1 MKILLIIVFYLFFL
15 SNLSA
20 TIIDNIEVNGNKR
33 ISKETIIVIGD
44 IKIGTEF
51 NDDVLNQTIKKLYD
65 SNFFFDLDIYILN
78 KKLIINVKENPI
90 INSIKFTGIKN
101 KSLIESLTTQINL
114 KERTS
119 FSEIRLKSD
128 LDLLNNI
135 LKTSGYYFSKVE
147 ASKINNDEL
156 NSVELIFDIE
166 LNDKSKIKKIK
177 FLGNKK
183 IKENKLL
190 SVIASEEHKF
200 WKFLSKNVYLN
211 QSIVDLD
218 VRLLKN
224 FYKNL
229 GFYNANINSAFAEY
243 DKNGFFELIFTIEAG
258 EYYFFDNLNLTLPK
272 DYNIKDFR
280 EINEILNSMKGERY
294 SLEKLQSVLNKIEKI
309 ASERLYDFIDVGVEE
324 KISKNNNIDLTF
336 KINDSDKYYV
346 ERVNILGN
354 FQTVESAIRNK
365 FILDEGDPL
374 NKLLLNKTIDN
385 IKSLRIFK
393 NVTTNVKD
401 GSNENLKIID
411 LTVEEQP
418 TGEITLAAGAG
429 TNGVMI
435 AGGINEKNFLGQAI
449 NLNTNIEISEET
461 LKGYI
466 RFIKPNFAY
475 TDNSLSSS
483 IESSTSDLLSVSGYK
498 VKKTG
503 FSIGTSF
510 EQYENLIYS
519 PELSFTFEDLETI
532 SSASSSIKKQEGK
545 YEDLYFNYSFAYD
558 KTNSRF
564 EPTSGSKTFFYQELP
579 FVSKNNEI
587 LNTFSYT
594 KYKSLNMS
602 DDMIA
607 KASIY
612 FKTINNFSDSDV
624 RISKRAFI
632 PYNRLRGFEKGKVG
646 PIDNSDY
653 IGGNY
658 VYAANLSTTLPQI
671 LTTVENLDFSYFI
684 DIANVWG
691 VDYDSSLKKSNKI
704 RSSTGLGLDILTPIG
719 PLSLSYSIPISK
731 SSTDKTENFRFNIGT
746 NF

>member
-200 WKFLSKNVYLN
+200 WKFLSNNVYLN

-272 DYNIKDFR
+272 DYNTKDFR

-336 KINDSDKYYV
+336 KIKDSDKYYV

-429 TNGVMI
+429 TNGVTI

-483 IESSTSDLLSVSGYK
+483 LESSTSDLLSVSGYK

-510 EQYENLIYS
+510 EQYENLTYS

>member
-135 LKTSGYYFSKVE
+135 LKTRGYYFSKVE

-200 WKFLSKNVYLN
+200 WKFLSNNVYLN

-429 TNGVMI
+429 TNGVTI

-483 IESSTSDLLSVSGYK
+483 LESSTSDLLSVSGYK

-510 EQYENLIYS
+510 EQYENLTYS

>member
-200 WKFLSKNVYLN
+200 WKFLSNNVYLN

-336 KINDSDKYYV
+336 KINDSDKYYI

-354 FQTVESAIRNK
+354 FQTAESAIRNK

-429 TNGVMI
+429 TNGVTI

-483 IESSTSDLLSVSGYK
+483 LESSTSDLLSVSGYK

-510 EQYENLIYS
+510 EQYENLTYS

>member
-200 WKFLSKNVYLN
+200 WKFLSNNVYLN

-429 TNGVMI
+429 TNGVTI

-483 IESSTSDLLSVSGYK
+483 LESSTSDLLSVSGYK

-510 EQYENLIYS
+510 EQYENLTYS